1 MTLSSASN
9 SVGLAVPAARFLF
22 DARHAIRPPFAPLAS
37 FPSPEFL
44 LRPPQLGIPAEPV
57 AQQVVALAIVGE
69 SHVVGALIVFLFH
82 GHPFIDGADLRVGDG
97 GPGIGA
103 GFGETL
109 ALGDLGG
116 APFDARHIR
125 TDVHGDLAVMGQAED
140 QALEP
145 APKPGEKWM

>member
-1 MTLSSASN
+1 MKDGGGGRGRPLWTPYSRADCQSALQAS
-9 SVGLAVPAARFLF
+9 R
-22 DARHAIRPPFAPLAS
+22 RLAS
-37 FPSPEFL
+37 FASPGL
-44 LRPPQLGIPAEPV
+44 LLGSPQLHIPVELV
-57 AQQVVALAIVGE
+57 AQQVVAIAIVGE
-69 SHVVGALIVFLFH
+69 SHIVGALVIFPFH
-82 GHPFIDGADLRVGDG
+82 GHPFIDGTDLRVGDG
-97 GPGIGA
+97 SLRIGA